1 MSGVKIMP
9 TCPHDR
15 KAYTEEELVFAN
27 SQAFIQIFQE
37 ENNNHFSNPSFPCDF
52 SHLKKK
58 KKNLLVPLT
67 L

>member
-52 SHLKKK
+52 SH
-58 KKNLLVPLT
+58 
-67 L
+67 